1 MKILSINKVD
11 KKKYIKLMEI
21 ILSIQVATWLQQELK
36 KKLGLHYL
44 VRHFKLNKI
53 MKIIKKIQNFK

>member
-1 MKILSINKVD
+1 
-11 KKKYIKLMEI
+11 MEI

-44 VRHFKLNKI
+44 VRHFKHNTK
-53 MKIIKKIQNFK
+53 MKIIQLIQNLK